1 MNETYSGPAGRGR
14 LDARVEGV
22 LERLGRQA
30 DLERGG
36 RIDVPRAERMLAITR
51 QTGQFYSV
59 LLEAAGARR
68 ILEVGTSAGY
78 STLWFAA
85 CVAGRGSVVTI
96 ERDAA
101 KADRA
106 EKNLAEAGV
115 SGSVSVVRGEA
126 LDALRDMDRRGRSF
140 DFAFIDADKE
150 NAPAYFDLAF
160 GMLEPGGLV
169 GTDNMLYP
177 EKYRPMMEAYAARIR
192 AMPGA
197 RTATLPVGNGQELTV
212 KLR

>member
-1 MNETYSGPAGRGR
+1 MDPRAEK
-14 LDARVEGV
+14 V

-30 DLERGG
+30 DLERAGEA
-36 RIDVPRAERMLAITR
+36 DVPRAERMLAITSD
-51 QTGQFYSV
+51 TGRFYSV
-59 LLEAAGARR
+59 LLEASGASRV
-68 ILEVGTSAGY
+68 LEVGTSAGY
-78 STLWFAA
+78 STVWFAA
-85 CVAGRGSVVTI
+85 SAAGIRVVTV

-115 SGSVSVVRGEA
+115 SDRVTVVRGEA
-126 LDALRDMDRRGRSF
+126 LDVLKDLNRQGRSF

-150 NAPAYFDLAF
+150 GAPAYFELAF

-177 EKYRPMMEAYAARIR
+177 EKYRPLMEAYAARIR

-197 RTATLPVGNGQELTV
+197 RTATVPVGNGQELTV

>member
-1 MNETYSGPAGRGR
+1 MDGRIAGT
-14 LDARVEGV
+14 

-30 DLERGG
+30 DLERDGG
-36 RIDVPRAERMLAITR
+36 AAVPRAERMLAITR
-51 QTGQFYSV
+51 ETGEFYSV
-59 LLEAAGARR
+59 LLEAVGAARV
-68 ILEVGTSAGY
+68 LEVGTSAGY

-85 CVAGRGSVVTI
+85 SVAGRGSVVTI
-96 ERDAA
+96 ERDPE

-106 EKNLAEAGV
+106 EKNMAEAGV
-115 SGSVSVVRGEA
+115 SDAVRVIRGEA
-126 LDALRDMDRRGRSF
+126 LDVLGCLSAEGASF

-150 NAPAYFDLAF
+150 GAAAYFDLAF
-160 GMLEPGGLV
+160 GMLGPGGVV

-177 EKYRPMMEAYAARIR
+177 EKYRPLMSAYADRIR

-197 RTATLPVGNGQELTV
+197 RTATLPVGNGQEITV

>member
-1 MNETYSGPAGRGR
+1 MDPRAEK
-14 LDARVEGV
+14 V

-30 DLERGG
+30 DLERAGEA
-36 RIDVPRAERMLAITR
+36 DVPRAERMLAITSD
-51 QTGQFYSV
+51 TGRFYGV
-59 LLEAAGARR
+59 LLEAAGASRV
-68 ILEVGTSAGY
+68 LEVGTSAGY
-78 STLWFAA
+78 STIWFAA
-85 CVAGRGSVVTI
+85 SAAGIRVVTV

-115 SGSVSVVRGEA
+115 SDRVAVVRGEA
-126 LDALRDMDRRGRSF
+126 LDVLKDLDRQGRSF

-177 EKYRPMMEAYAARIR
+177 EKYRPLMEAYAARIR
-192 AMPGA
+192 ALPGA
-197 RTATLPVGNGQELTV
+197 RTATVPVGNGQELTV

>member
-1 MNETYSGPAGRGR
+1 ME
-14 LDARVEGV
+14 ARAQKV

-30 DLERGG
+30 DLERAGEA
-36 RIDVPRAERMLAITR
+36 DVARAERMLAITSD
-51 QTGQFYSV
+51 TGRFYSV
-59 LLEAAGARR
+59 LLEAAGASRV
-68 ILEVGTSAGY
+68 LEVGTSAGY

-85 CVAGRGSVVTI
+85 SVADGGRVVTI
-96 ERDAA
+96 ERDPA

-115 SGSVSVVRGEA
+115 SDRVTVLRGEA
-126 LDALRDMDRRGRSF
+126 IGVLKDLARQGHSF

-160 GMLEPGGLV
+160 GMLEPGGLA

-177 EKYRPMMEAYAARIR
+177 EKYRPLMEAYAGRIR

-197 RTATLPVGNGQELTV
+197 RTATVPVGNGQELTV